1 VTPASAALD
10 ARVVAVVTWL
20 RDHPDVESGPSVR
33 AAMALA
39 DLETTWFVV
48 SGQANLLGPA
58 LLTLPHRIR
67 VRAGADP
74 DELVRM
80 AVRAAES
87 SAPPEEIDDPPP
99 EIGSRRPPKKPG
111 AGTTLPEPEANR
123 KQERRPAAPP
133 LSEAMAWRLLGDLLS
148 PGEPWPASH
157 GPSIARPAP
166 RLPGEESLGPV
177 RWRSGATRHLSV
189 RHTLR
194 AAARAGT
201 LNATEWRVLSRL
213 PTVRYD
219 MVLAVDV
226 SASMGDP
233 RAARAVGVARS
244 LGEMI
249 VRSGHRVGM
258 VAFAEEAEV
267 AQRITGHWRRFDPE
281 AYEFGR
287 ATNIEAGLERAR
299 SLLREDALA
308 GHRRQIV
315 LVSDALPNSYTVD
328 PHDPSGAA
336 DGKGAWKSE
345 LLPSGRQSV
354 EPVIQR
360 ARRHALTAARRCRA
374 DGVPVSVIIPN
385 DAANGEFAR
394 ALAAAGR
401 GLVRALGPES
411 AARPGPGEDEEVTD
425 TAVPAQLSGTVWQEF
440 WRGVKPAGAT
450 RG

>member
-1 VTPASAALD
+1 VTPSSAALD

-39 DLETTWFVV
+39 DLETTWFAV

-58 LLTLPHRIR
+58 LLTLPHRMR

-87 SAPPEEIDDPPP
+87 SAPPEEVDDPPP
-99 EIGSRRPPKKPG
+99 EPGSRRPPKKPG
-111 AGTTLPEPEANR
+111 AGTQLPEPEASP
-123 KQERRPAAPP
+123 KQVRRPAAPL

-219 MVLAVDV
+219 MVLVVDV
-226 SASMGDP
+226 SASMGDS

-249 VRSGHRVGM
+249 VKSGHRVGM

-287 ATNIEAGLERAR
+287 ATNIEVGLDRAR
-299 SLLREDALA
+299 RLVREDALA

-315 LVSDALPNSYTVD
+315 LVSDAQPNSYTVD
-328 PHDPSGAA
+328 PHDPSGAVA
-336 DGKGAWKSE
+336 GAGAWKTQ

-354 EPVIQR
+354 EPVIHR
-360 ARRHALTAARRCRA
+360 ARRHALMAARRCRA
-374 DGVPVSVIIPN
+374 QGVQVSVIIPN

-411 AARPGPGEDEEVTD
+411 PERPGPGEHEEVAD
-425 TAVPAQLSGTVWQEF
+425 TTAPAQGSGTVWQEF
-440 WRGVKPAGAT
+440 GGGVNPPE
-450 RG
+450 